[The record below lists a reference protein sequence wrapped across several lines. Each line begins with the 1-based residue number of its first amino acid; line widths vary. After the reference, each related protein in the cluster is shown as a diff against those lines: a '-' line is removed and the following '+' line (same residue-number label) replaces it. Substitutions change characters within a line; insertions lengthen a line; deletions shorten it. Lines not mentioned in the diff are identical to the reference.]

1 MTPLPRRF
9 HRLRSVLEQRMGDL
23 TVMLEAV
30 DKPHNLSAILR
41 TCDAVGVLEAHVVS
55 LPGRPRTFNTTA
67 RGSQKWVPLHP
78 HASIETG
85 LRRLKEQGFQ
95 IFGTQLGVNAL
106 DYRACDFTGP
116 SCFVMGAERW
126 GLSEEARALVD
137 QPLFIPMGGMV
148 QSLNVSVAA
157 AILLFEALRQRQ
169 QAGCLPRHGEG
180 IPGGEAQFRRLLFEW
195 AHPQLA
201 RHCRDQGLP
210 YPALDAEGALIAEE
224 TLAPAG
230 RDQAGSAA
238 ASSPD

>member
-1 MTPLPRRF
+1 
-9 HRLRSVLEQRMGDL
+9 MGDL

-78 HASIETG
+78 HDSIETG
-85 LRRLKEQGFQ
+85 LRQLKERGFR
-95 IFGTQLGVNAL
+95 IYGTQLGVNAL

-126 GLSEEARALVD
+126 GLSEAARGLVD

-169 QAGCLPRHGEG
+169 QAQQLPLRGEG
-180 IPGGEAQFRRLLFEW
+180 IPGGEAAFRRLLFEW
-195 AHPQLA
+195 AHPELA
-201 RHCRDQGLP
+201 RQCRERGEP
-210 YPALDAEGALIAEE
+210 YPALDADGALMPAAAAAPPQPGP
-224 TLAPAG
+224 TASAAPA
-230 RDQAGSAA
+230 
-238 ASSPD
+238 